1 MLKPK
6 AGGNNSDTLGSTSSP
21 GPTFADVEGS
31 DPKRQRTCS
40 SSLRAAK
47 VVEINESL
55 ARVASQANQ
64 CFLKN
69 FPFVDFIYKE
79 FMTSAFKNQVKDIN
93 LVGSIQWAKR
103 CLLKMTAICQ
113 YAEPLI
119 MVGYKTQEDI

>member
-1 MLKPK
+1 MHAHLIYSGLYSEIAYTNLTRTFCTSEMASHMHLAKLWSWMLKPK

-55 ARVASQANQ
+55 ARVAS
-64 CFLKN
+64 
-69 FPFVDFIYKE
+69 
-79 FMTSAFKNQVKDIN
+79 
-93 LVGSIQWAKR
+93 
-103 CLLKMTAICQ
+103 
-113 YAEPLI
+113 
-119 MVGYKTQEDI
+119 